1 MRFET
6 ARLLDNRGNETLQQ
20 KPDRHNRAAE
30 SPQQKPESANSVAE
44 SK

>member
-20 KPDRHNRAAE
+20 K
-30 SPQQKPESANSVAE
+30 AE
-44 SK
+44 SKNRVKETL

>member
-20 KPDRHNRAAE
+20 KP
-30 SPQQKPESANSVAE
+30 E
-44 SK
+44 SKNRVKETL

>member
-20 KPDRHNRAAE
+20 KPESENRVNE
-30 SPQQKPESANSVAE
+30 TL
-44 SK
+44 